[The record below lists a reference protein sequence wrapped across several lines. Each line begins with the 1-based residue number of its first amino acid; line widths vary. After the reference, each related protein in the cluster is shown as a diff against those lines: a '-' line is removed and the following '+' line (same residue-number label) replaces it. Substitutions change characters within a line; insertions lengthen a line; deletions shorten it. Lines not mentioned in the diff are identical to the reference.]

1 MFQLASI
8 EDLQF
13 GAVVAKSSWARGG
26 PRMANALDKRL
37 ERWVSAGIVDA
48 GTAARIKTFEESQ
61 SSSERLRWPV
71 LLAVALGGVLL
82 CAGVLL
88 FVAAHWD
95 ELSPAW
101 RFTLVLILVAV
112 FPIAGALTEERFS
125 ALATTFYAIG
135 TVCVGAGIFLTAQI
149 FNLQEHW
156 PTGILM
162 WAAGALAGWLLLKHW
177 TQAAL
182 LALLVPGWL
191 VGEWEVRTQ
200 RFAVSN
206 RLITEGLV
214 LIAITYLSARTSQED
229 SNTRRALAWIGGLA
243 VLPLAVWAFFEG
255 RETWGWWQNRTPASS
270 LFQITGWAIA
280 ICGPLALAFVLRK
293 NAAWTNAIAA
303 VWVLVIGTFGA
314 KHEDT
319 GGSLS
324 LFAWNSIGPYFWAG
338 VGALAMVGWGLLER
352 RRERINLGVAGFAL
366 TVIIFYFS
374 DVMDKLGR
382 SASLIGLGVLFLFGG
397 WALERTRRQLVA
409 RVAGG
414 NQ

>member
-1 MFQLASI
+1 
-8 EDLQF
+8 
-13 GAVVAKSSWARGG
+13 
-26 PRMANALDKRL
+26 MANPLDKRL
-37 ERWVSAGIVDA
+37 ERWVSAGVVDA
-48 GTAARIKTFEESQ
+48 GTATRIRTFEESR

-82 CAGVLL
+82 CAGILL

-101 RFTLVLILVAV
+101 RFTLVLFLVAL
-112 FPIAGALTEERFS
+112 FPIAGALTEERFP
-125 ALATTFYAIG
+125 ALSTTFYAIG
-135 TVCVGAGIFLTAQI
+135 TICVGAGIFLTAQI

-162 WAAGALAGWLLLKHW
+162 WAIGALAGWLLLRHW

-200 RFAVSN
+200 GFVVSN
-206 RLITEGLV
+206 RALTEGL
-214 LIAITYLSARTSQED
+214 LLMAITYLGARTSAED
-229 SNTRRALAWIGGLA
+229 SAARRALAWIGGIAL
-243 VLPLAVWAFFEG
+243 LPLGVWAFVEP
-255 RETWGWWQNRTPASS
+255 RENWGWWGWPNRPGISTT
-270 LFQITGWAIA
+270 LRIGGWAIA
-280 ICGPLALAFVLRK
+280 ICAPLALAFVLRK
-293 NAAWTNAIAA
+293 SAAWTNAIAA
-303 VWVLVIGTFGA
+303 VWVLVIATFHA
-314 KHEDT
+314 PQEDA
-319 GGSLS
+319 GGKLPI
-324 LFAWNSIGPYFWAG
+324 FAWNSLGPYFWAG
-338 VGALAMVGWGLLER
+338 VGALGMVGWGLLER

-409 RVAGG
+409 RISGG
-414 NQ
+414 TQ

>member
-1 MFQLASI
+1 
-8 EDLQF
+8 
-13 GAVVAKSSWARGG
+13 
-26 PRMANALDKRL
+26 MADALEKRL
-37 ERWVSAGIVDA
+37 ERWISAGVVDA
-48 GTAARIKTFEESQ
+48 STAARIKTFEESQ
-61 SSSERLRWPV
+61 SSGERLHWPV

-101 RFTLVLILVAV
+101 RCTLVLFLVAV
-112 FPIAGALTEERFS
+112 FPIAGALTEERFP
-125 ALATTFYAIG
+125 ALSTTFYAIG

-156 PTGILM
+156 PSGILM
-162 WAAGALAGWLLLKHW
+162 WAIGALAGWLLLRHW

-182 LALLVPGWL
+182 MALLVPAWL
-191 VGEWEVRTQ
+191 AGEWEVRTEG
-200 RFAVSN
+200 FAVSN
-206 RLITEGLV
+206 RLLTEGL
-214 LIAITYLSARTSQED
+214 LLLAITYLSARTSGED
-229 SNTRRALAWIGGLA
+229 SPARRALAWIGGLA
-243 VLPLAVWAFFEG
+243 VLPLGVWAFLEG
-255 RETWGWWQNRTPASS
+255 RETYGWGWRNSPDVPPLL
-270 LFQITGWAIA
+270 LFTGWAIA
-280 ICGPLALAFVLRK
+280 ICAPVALAFALRK
-293 NAAWTNAIAA
+293 SAAWTNAIVV
-303 VWVLVIGTFGA
+303 VWVLVIGTFRA
-314 KHEDT
+314 THEDT
-319 GGSLS
+319 GRTISM
-324 LFAWNSIGPYFWAG
+324 FAWNSLGPYLWAG
-338 VGALAMVGWGLLER
+338 VGALGMVGWGLLER

-414 NQ
+414 TQ

>member
-1 MFQLASI
+1 
-8 EDLQF
+8 
-13 GAVVAKSSWARGG
+13 VAN
-26 PRMANALDKRL
+26 PIDKQL
-37 ERWVSAGIVDA
+37 ERWISAGVVDA
-48 GTAARIKTFEESQ
+48 GTAARIRTFEESQ
-61 SSSERLRWPV
+61 GSGERLRWPV

-101 RFTLVLILVAV
+101 RFTLVLFLVAL
-112 FPIAGALTEERFS
+112 FPIAGALTEERFA
-125 ALATTFYAIG
+125 ALSTTFYAIG
-135 TVCVGAGIFLTAQI
+135 TICVGAGIFLTAQI

-162 WAAGALAGWLLLKHW
+162 WAVGALAGWLLLRHW
-177 TQAAL
+177 TEAAL
-182 LALLVPGWL
+182 LALLVPAWL
-191 VGEWEVRTQ
+191 AGEWEVRTEG
-200 RFAVSN
+200 FAVSN
-206 RLITEGLV
+206 RPLTAGL
-214 LIAITYLSARTSQED
+214 LLLAITYLCARTGAED
-229 SNTRRALAWIGGLA
+229 SAARRALAWIGGIAL
-243 VLPLAVWAFFEG
+243 LPLGVWAFVEP
-255 RETWGWWQNRTPASS
+255 RENGVWWAWQNRPGISTT
-270 LFQITGWAIA
+270 LRIVGWAIA
-280 ICGPLALAFVLRK
+280 ICVPLALAFVLRK
-293 NAAWTNAIAA
+293 SAPWTNAIAA
-303 VWVLVIGTFGA
+303 VWVLVIATFHA
-314 KHEDT
+314 PHEDA
-319 GGSLS
+319 GGKLPI
-324 LFAWNSIGPYFWAG
+324 FAWNSLGPYFWAG

-414 NQ
+414 TQ

>member
-1 MFQLASI
+1 
-8 EDLQF
+8 
-13 GAVVAKSSWARGG
+13 
-26 PRMANALDKRL
+26 MADALEKRL
-37 ERWVSAGIVDA
+37 ERWVSAGVVDA
-48 GTAARIKTFEESQ
+48 GTAARIRTFEESQ

-95 ELSPAW
+95 ELSPDW

-112 FPIAGALTEERFS
+112 FPIAGALTEERFP
-125 ALATTFYAIG
+125 ALSTTFYAVG

-156 PTGILM
+156 PAGILM
-162 WAAGALAGWLLLKHW
+162 WAIGALAGWFLLRHW

-191 VGEWEVRTQ
+191 AGEWEVRTQ
-200 RFAVSN
+200 EFAVSN
-206 RLITEGLV
+206 RLLAEGLL
-214 LIAITYLSARTSQED
+214 LIAITYLSARTGQAD
-229 SNTRRALAWIGGLA
+229 SFVRRALAWVGGIA
-243 VLPLAVWAFFEG
+243 FLPLSVWAFAER
-255 RETWGWWQNRTPASS
+255 REYWGWVWRNRPYVSP
-270 LFQITGWAIA
+270 LLNITGWAIA
-280 ICGPLALAFVLRK
+280 ICAALALAFVLRK
-293 NAAWTNAIAA
+293 SATLTNAIAT
-303 VWVLVIGTFGA
+303 VWVLVIGTFGFG
-314 KHEDT
+314 HEGVLWKLWD
-319 GGSLS
+319 SV
-324 LFAWNSIGPYFWAG
+324 GPYFWAG
-338 VGALAMVGWGLLER
+338 IGALGMVAWGLLER

-397 WALERTRRQLVA
+397 WALERARRQLVA

-414 NQ
+414 TP

>member
-1 MFQLASI
+1 
-8 EDLQF
+8 
-13 GAVVAKSSWARGG
+13 
-26 PRMANALDKRL
+26 MADALEKRL
-37 ERWVSAGIVDA
+37 ERWVSAGVVDA
-48 GTAARIKTFEESQ
+48 STATRIRTFEESQ
-61 SSSERLRWPV
+61 SPSERLRWPV

-88 FVAAHWD
+88 FVSAHWD

-112 FPIAGALTEERFS
+112 FPLAGALTEERFS
-125 ALATTFYAIG
+125 ALSTTFYAVG
-135 TVCVGAGIFLTAQI
+135 TACVGAGIFLTAQI

-162 WAAGALAGWLLLKHW
+162 WAIGALTGWLLLRHW

-200 RFAVSN
+200 GFAVSN

-214 LIAITYLSARTSQED
+214 LAAITYLTARTSQED
-229 SNTRRALAWIGGLA
+229 SPTRRALGWIGGLA
-243 VLPLAVWAFFEG
+243 VLPLSVWAFVEG
-255 RETWGWWQNRTPASS
+255 REYWGWWWRNRTPVSS
-270 LFQITGWAIA
+270 LFQITGWVIA
-280 ICGPLALAFVLRK
+280 ICAPLALAFVLRK
-293 NAAWTNAIAA
+293 SAAWTNAVAA
-303 VWVLVIGTFGA
+303 VWVLVIGTFHARNEDAGA
-314 KHEDT
+314 N
-319 GGSLS
+319 LPV
-324 LFAWNSIGPYFWAG
+324 FAWNSLGPYFWAG
-338 VGALAMVGWGLLER
+338 VGALGMVAWGLQER

-374 DVMDKLGR
+374 NVMDKLGR
-382 SASLIGLGVLFLFGG
+382 SASLIGLGILFLFGG
-397 WALERTRRQLVA
+397 WALERARRQLVA

-414 NQ
+414 TQ

>member
-1 MFQLASI
+1 
-8 EDLQF
+8 
-13 GAVVAKSSWARGG
+13 
-26 PRMANALDKRL
+26 MADALEKQL
-37 ERWVSAGIVDA
+37 ERWVSAGVVDA
-48 GTAARIKTFEESQ
+48 GTAGRIRTFEDSQ

-101 RFTLVLILVAV
+101 RFTLVLILVAL
-112 FPIAGALTEERFS
+112 FPIAGALTEEQFS
-125 ALATTFYAIG
+125 ALSTTFYAIG

-156 PTGILM
+156 PSGILM
-162 WAAGALAGWLLLKHW
+162 WAIGALAGWLLLRHW

-182 LALLVPGWL
+182 LALLAPGWL

-200 RFAVSN
+200 GFAVSN

-214 LIAITYLSARTSQED
+214 LVAITYLSARTSQED
-229 SNTRRALAWIGGLA
+229 SHARRALAWIGGLA
-243 VLPLAVWAFFEG
+243 VLPLSVWSFVEG
-255 RETWGWWQNRTPASS
+255 REYWGWWPQNRTAVSP
-270 LFQITGWAIA
+270 LLQITGWAIA
-280 ICGPLALAFVLRK
+280 ICAPLALAFVLRK
-293 NAAWTNAIAA
+293 NAAWTNSVAA
-303 VWVLVIGTFGA
+303 VWVLVIGTFRA
-314 KHEDT
+314 RHEDT
-319 GGSLS
+319 GGNLS
-324 LFAWNSIGPYFWAG
+324 IFAWNSLGPYFWAG
-338 VGALAMVGWGLLER
+338 AGALGMVAWGLLER

-382 SASLIGLGVLFLFGG
+382 SASLMGLGVLFLFGG
-397 WALERTRRQLVA
+397 WTLERARRQLVA
-409 RVAGG
+409 RVVGG
-414 NQ
+414 TP

>member
-1 MFQLASI
+1 
-8 EDLQF
+8 
-13 GAVVAKSSWARGG
+13 
-26 PRMANALDKRL
+26 MADSLKKRL
-37 ERWVSAGIVDA
+37 ERWVSAGVVDA
-48 GTAARIKTFEESQ
+48 GTASRIRTFEESE
-61 SSSERLRWPV
+61 SSGERLRWPV
-71 LLAVALGGVLL
+71 LLAVALGGLLL

-101 RFTLVLILVAV
+101 RFTLVMILVGV
-112 FPIAGALTEERFS
+112 FPIAAALTEEKFP
-125 ALATTFYAIG
+125 ALSTTFYAIG

-156 PTGILM
+156 PSGILM
-162 WAAGALAGWLLLKHW
+162 WAIGALAGWLLLRHW

-200 RFAVSN
+200 GFAVSN
-206 RLITEGLV
+206 RLITEALV
-214 LIAITYLSARTSQED
+214 LIAITYLSVRTSQED
-229 SNTRRALAWIGGLA
+229 SSTRRALAWIGGLA
-243 VLPLAVWAFFEG
+243 VLPLSLWAFVEG
-255 RETWGWWQNRTPASS
+255 RGYWGWWQNRPHVSS
-270 LFQITGWAIA
+270 FLQITGWAIA
-280 ICGPLALAFVLRK
+280 ICGPMALAYVLRK
-293 NAAWTNAIAA
+293 KAAWTNAVAA
-303 VWVLVIGTFGA
+303 VWVLVIGTFHARNGNA
-314 KHEDT
+314 SDK
-319 GGSLS
+319 LPI
-324 LFAWNSIGPYFWAG
+324 FAWNSLGPYFWAG
-338 VGALAMVGWGLLER
+338 VGALAMVAWGLVDR

-414 NQ
+414 TL

>member
-1 MFQLASI
+1 
-8 EDLQF
+8 
-13 GAVVAKSSWARGG
+13 
-26 PRMANALDKRL
+26 
-37 ERWVSAGIVDA
+37 
-48 GTAARIKTFEESQ
+48 
-61 SSSERLRWPV
+61 
-71 LLAVALGGVLL
+71 
-82 CAGVLL
+82 LL

-112 FPIAGALTEERFS
+112 FPLAGALTEARFS
-125 ALATTFYAIG
+125 ALSTTFYAIG

-156 PTGILM
+156 PSGILM
-162 WAAGALAGWLLLKHW
+162 WAIGALAGWLLLRHW

-191 VGEWEVRTQ
+191 AGEWEVRTQ
-200 RFAVSN
+200 GFDVGN

-214 LIAITYLSARTSQED
+214 LAAITYLSARTSQED
-229 SNTRRALAWIGGLA
+229 SHARRALAWIGGLA
-243 VLPLAVWAFFEG
+243 VLPLSVWAFVEG
-255 RETWGWWQNRTPASS
+255 REYWGWWWQNRPQVSP
-270 LFQITGWAIA
+270 LLHITGWAIA
-280 ICGPLALAFVLRK
+280 IGAPLALAFALRK
-293 NAAWTNAIAA
+293 SAAWPNAIAA
-303 VWVLVIGTFGA
+303 VWVLMIGTFHA
-314 KHEDT
+314 RLEDT
-319 GGSLS
+319 GGNLS
-324 LFAWNSIGPYFWAG
+324 IFAWNSLGPYFWAG

-397 WALERTRRQLVA
+397 WALERARRQLVA

-414 NQ
+414 TQ